1 MNLDVKQIK
10 DDIKWKIYCKLQ
22 DVKEWIIRN
31 RDMIVTIAP
40 VALGCMTVVV
50 KTVGKRSNLH
60 KTENLKNLYCYDRS
74 LVHYWRL
81 KRQLSNREWV
91 DIDRR
96 RRRGE
101 RLSDILSE
109 MNVLK

>member
-1 MNLDVKQIK
+1 MNLDAKKIK
-10 DDIKWKIYCKLQ
+10 DDLKWKIYCKLQ
-22 DVKEWIIRN
+22 NGKEWMIRN
-31 RDMIVTIAP
+31 RNMIVTVAP
-40 VALGCMTVVV
+40 VALGCATVAI
-50 KTVGKRSNLH
+50 KTVGKRSNLR

-74 LVHYWRL
+74 LGHYWRL
-81 KRQLSNREWV
+81 KRKLSNREWV

-109 MNVLK
+109 MKVLK